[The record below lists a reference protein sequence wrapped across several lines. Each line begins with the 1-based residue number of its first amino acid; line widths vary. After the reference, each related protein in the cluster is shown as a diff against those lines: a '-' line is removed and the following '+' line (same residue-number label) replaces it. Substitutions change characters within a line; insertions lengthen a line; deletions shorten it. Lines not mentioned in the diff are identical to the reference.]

1 MRLAIWVLSIP
12 EPVMLGVIRKVYW
25 IVVLRGLYRVSP
37 LFRRLPQAKEVKQ
50 IPGIA
55 TAGWASLGIP
65 WMPARSM
72 LQKHTRFR
80 AVPGGRETLYRIK
93 STLKQGH
100 GASKTSRKITE
111 RKSRG
116 RAAFTKD
123 RLEAIGA
130 AFQAF
135 GGMAP

>member
-1 MRLAIWVLSIP
+1 MGST
-12 EPVMLGVIRKVYW
+12 EFK
-25 IVVLRGLYRVSP
+25 P
-37 LFRRLPQAKEVKQ
+37 LFRKLPQAKEVKQ

-55 TAGWASLGIP
+55 TAGWASLGIR

-72 LQKHTRFR
+72 LQKRTRFR
-80 AVPGGRETLYRIK
+80 AVPGWGRETLYRIK
-93 STLKQGH
+93 STLKQGY